1 MENYSP
7 PFLGMVCALAG
18 FLFPLCFLHCY
29 PGWEGCFSCLPLTSC
44 HDFYCILYLY
54 APLIFMLLLE
64 GIMNN
69 HFNVSIEFHRQYMA
83 TFMDMG
89 MLLMVHTLLPLPQFQ
104 QLMVR
109 CLVRSIISIQL
120 RIFSLLHQ
128 FLLPLKEISSL
139 LSILRSQQL
148 KLILPRQRLMV
159 FLMVLLTVTA
169 ELYPLRQATK
179 IHH

>member
-1 MENYSP
+1 MESYSP
-7 PFLGMVCALAG
+7 SFLGMVCALAG
-18 FLFPLCFLHCY
+18 FLFSLCFLHCY

-44 HDFYCILYLY
+44 HVFFFASCI
-54 APLIFMLLLE
+54 MLLLE

-69 HFNVSIEFHRQYMA
+69 HFNGSIEFHRQYMA